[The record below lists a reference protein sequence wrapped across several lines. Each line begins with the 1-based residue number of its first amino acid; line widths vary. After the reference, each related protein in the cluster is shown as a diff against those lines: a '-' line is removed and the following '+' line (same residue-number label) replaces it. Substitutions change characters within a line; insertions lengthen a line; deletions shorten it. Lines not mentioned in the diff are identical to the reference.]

1 MDREEAFLRAGS
13 PAAPRPRRPERPG
26 RRLIYLLL
34 SLAAAIGAWRLASGP
49 MFALSRI
56 DVRGN
61 VRSRTEE
68 VLAGLE
74 PWRGK
79 NVLAMDLRA
88 VAERVER
95 LPWIERVT
103 ISKRLPDGL
112 AVTVVERRPAAL
124 WRVEQELWWVDASG
138 RVVAPF
144 DARREREGSVIL
156 TGAREALPRAVS
168 LLEVLRAEAPEYAVA
183 LSEITVLAD
192 GGFGMMD
199 SIFRRPVRVL
209 SQDAAGKIRALLA
222 ARGLLER
229 RGWEARAIDLR
240 FADRIVLVGAFGA
253 GNAL

>member
-1 MDREEAFLRAGS
+1 M
-13 PAAPRPRRPERPG
+13 
-26 RRLIYLLL
+26 LLL
-34 SLAAAIGAWRLASGP
+34 SLAAAIGAWRLASGE

-61 VRSRTEE
+61 VRTRTED
-68 VLAGLE
+68 VLQSIE
-74 PWRGK
+74 PWRGR

-88 VAERVER
+88 LAERVER
-95 LPWIERVT
+95 LPWIDRVT

-112 AVTVVERRPAAL
+112 AVSVVERQPAAL
-124 WRVEQELWWVDASG
+124 WRVAQELWWVDAFG

-144 DARREREGSVIL
+144 DARREREGAVIL
-156 TGAREALPRAVS
+156 TGGREALPRAVA
-168 LLEVLRAEAPEYAVA
+168 LLEVLRAEAPEYAAA

-209 SQDAAGKIRALLA
+209 SQDAGEKIRALLA

-240 FADRIVLVGAFGA
+240 FADRIVLVGAYGA

>member
-1 MDREEAFLRAGS
+1 
-13 PAAPRPRRPERPG
+13 
-26 RRLIYLLL
+26 
-34 SLAAAIGAWRLASGP
+34 
-49 MFALSRI
+49 
-56 DVRGN
+56 
-61 VRSRTEE
+61 
-68 VLAGLE
+68 
-74 PWRGK
+74 
-79 NVLAMDLRA
+79 MDLRA

-124 WRVEQELWWVDASG
+124 WRVERELWWVDASG

-144 DARREREGSVIL
+144 DARREREGAVIV
-156 TGAREALPRAVS
+156 TGARSALPRAVS
-168 LLEVLRAEAPEYAVA
+168 LLEVLRAEAPEYAAA

-209 SQDAAGKIRALLA
+209 SQDAGEKIRALLA

>member
-1 MDREEAFLRAGS
+1 M
-13 PAAPRPRRPERPG
+13 
-26 RRLIYLLL
+26 LLV
-34 SLAAAIGAWRLASGP
+34 LAAGIVGTWRLTSGAL
-49 MFALSRI
+49 FALSRI

-61 VRSRTEE
+61 LRTRTEE
-68 VLAGLE
+68 VLAAVE
-74 PWRGK
+74 PWRGR
-79 NVLAMDLRA
+79 NVLALDLAA
-88 VAERVER
+88 VAERLEG
-95 LPWIERVT
+95 LPWVERVT
-103 ISKRLPDGL
+103 LSKRLPDGL
-112 AVTVVERRPAAL
+112 AITIGERKPAAL
-124 WRVEQELWWVDASG
+124 WRVSQELWWVDGAG

-144 DARREREGSVIL
+144 DSRREREGAVIV
-156 TGAREALPRAVS
+156 TGNRAALPQAVA

>member
-1 MDREEAFLRAGS
+1 VV
-13 PAAPRPRRPERPG
+13 P
-26 RRLIYLLL
+26 LLL
-34 SLAAAIGAWRLASGP
+34 LVAGVVAWRLASGP

-61 VRSRTEE
+61 VRTRTEE
-68 VLAGLE
+68 VLEVLE

-79 NVLAMDLRA
+79 NVLAMDLAQIAARI
-88 VAERVER
+88 ER
-95 LPWIERVT
+95 LPWVERVT
-103 ISKRLPDGL
+103 LSKRLPDGL
-112 AVTVVERRPAAL
+112 AVSIGESRPAAL
-124 WRVEQELWWVDASG
+124 WRIGQELWWVDASG
-138 RVVAPF
+138 RVVAPY
-144 DARREREGSVIL
+144 DARREREGSVIVS
-156 TGAREALPRAVS
+156 GHRAALPRTVA
-168 LLEVLRAEAPEYAVA
+168 LLQVLRAEAPEYAEA
-183 LSEITVLAD
+183 LSEITVLED

-222 ARGLLER
+222 ARGLIER